1 MILAIIIIMFIY
13 SGIVVIED
21 PWICHPLV
29 PFVHKQALGQRKAE
43 VGGGGVRG
51 AMLPPL
57 SLRSY
62 FAMNVFLEIHFPA
75 ILQGFQN
82 FFDPDTSRVSSE
94 ALTNDTVEW

>member
-1 MILAIIIIMFIY
+1 MFIY
-13 SGIVVIED
+13 SGIAVIED

-29 PFVHKQALGQRKAE
+29 PFVHKQAPGQRKAE
-43 VGGGGVRG
+43 VGGGGG
-51 AMLPPL
+51 QGGYAPPPL

-75 ILQGFQN
+75 ILRGFQN
-82 FFDPDTSRVSSE
+82 FFDPGTPRVSSE